1 MPLLPGFTVISGPN
15 GSGKSNILDSLLF
28 CLGLASSRGMR
39 AERLPDLVNQNQAKR
54 RSTVETIVTATFDIT
69 DVADKLLSN
78 DEEDDQKELES
89 RTAELLGES
98 GGGLTL
104 EATVVDAQET
114 DDQAIEGQA
123 DQGSDLAS
131 GELPLDAISQATLSQ
146 SNGYS
151 NDSGVS
157 IETNQN
163 GYPQNSSHQNSSHQN
178 GGSQNGNSQ
187 LAAQNGQ
194 SVQAIESNGN
204 GQSESSETN
213 NSSEVVEAVT
223 EWKVT
228 RRLRVTA
235 QGTYTSNYYI
245 NGDPCTLNE
254 LHEQLQRFRIYPE
267 GYNVVLQGDVTS
279 IISMNARERR
289 EIIDELAGVA
299 SFDRK
304 INQAKS
310 KLDVVKE
317 REERFRIVETEL
329 TDQLE
334 RLDQDRKKAEKYK
347 QLKATLQEKQKWEG
361 VMQWKAHKK
370 QAEKLTVQIE
380 RGHQEGEALEAKIT
394 ALTEKMEATAAN
406 LAVLNAKVKA
416 LGEEEYLALQA
427 KLATQEAE
435 LRQLVRQ
442 EESLGNATRE
452 MSAQLT
458 ALQAGVQDQEAERV
472 SVGAQLKTL
481 TDEELAQI
489 TSERDQARAEL
500 TAKREET
507 NAIAGKSQAWIQ
519 QQTALRHQLETILN
533 ELEPKRS
540 ERVRLQERIN
550 QLETQMNAQRGALA
564 ELESEMSAAGG
575 VSEKQAGEEGLSENK
590 GEAQIQRLAQAVADA
605 ESELHTQTQTLNR
618 LLQEQREKQRELD
631 KLEAQEQAIK
641 ESQGTQATEALK
653 RSGIQGLCGI
663 VAELGRV
670 DATYQLALEIAAGG
684 RMGFMV
690 VEDDRVG
697 ARAIDLLKQQR
708 AGRATFLPLNK
719 IRVPNFKRID
729 KWNRPDGFVDYAVN
743 LIACDDKYA
752 DVFAFVFGGTVVFE
766 TLAEARRNMGRYRIV
781 TLDGEILES
790 SGAMTGGSLRKR
802 GRLHFGTVA
811 AGESQEAKELRDRL
825 AEISKILIR
834 CEQKVA
840 QLTMKVKDKSK
851 ALIEARQ
858 AFREDELKANQA
870 ESQRKALQQRLNQA
884 KAQLNR
890 ADQEY
895 AQAKNRLGELE
906 SSLPAQEEA
915 LAAKRQALADL
926 EKEQSHSDW
935 QQAQSAVQA
944 FEVKL
949 NEQQEKLRA
958 AERKQQELTAT
969 QQRLQEKIELANEQ
983 IVGLRS
989 QQQQQINQQS
999 EIAKQQ
1005 QALQET
1011 IAPLRQQQQTQ
1022 INQKSEFAQQQQQ
1035 LNETIAQTKSAI
1047 AVLDDKLKQEKNAR
1061 DTIERQYKT
1070 EQNDQ
1075 QQNQWQLQ
1083 KLQETQAQRQQQLQ
1097 ELQATIERQALEL
1110 PDPLPEIPEDLTLEA
1125 LHKSLKSLQRRLE
1138 TLEPVNM
1145 LALEEYERT
1154 LERLE
1159 ELTDKLTTLEEERTE
1174 LLLRIENFTTLRKE
1188 AFKEAFD
1195 AVNIN
1200 FQSIFAELSDG
1211 DGHLQLDD
1219 AEDPFS
1225 GGLTLVAH
1233 PKGKPVRRL
1242 ASMSGGEKS
1251 LTALSF
1257 IFALQRYRPSPFYA
1271 FDEVDMFLDGANVER
1286 LSKMI
1291 QQQAKLA
1298 QFIVVSLRRPMIES
1312 AERTIGVT
1320 QARGAYTQ
1328 VLGINLAKAT

>member
-39 AERLPDLVNQNQAKR
+39 AERLPDLVNQNQAKK

-69 DVADKLLSN
+69 DVADKLISN
-78 DEEDDQKELES
+78 EEEEENSVQADTTEPFNGINSSEVIEANVVNAETLTADLLDASGLEIDI
-89 RTAELLGES
+89 RTASKNGSGFNNSAVQNTAANGASPQAES
-98 GGGLTL
+98 NG
-104 EATVVDAQET
+104 
-114 DDQAIEGQA
+114 
-123 DQGSDLAS
+123 
-131 GELPLDAISQATLSQ
+131 SQAV
-146 SNGYS
+146 G
-151 NDSGVS
+151 DR
-157 IETNQN
+157 
-163 GYPQNSSHQNSSHQN
+163 
-178 GGSQNGNSQ
+178 NGNSQ
-187 LAAQNGQ
+187 NGHHQ
-194 SVQAIESNGN
+194 NGN
-204 GQSESSETN
+204 GHSGNGQLAANGRNGKPNNGQDAVET
-213 NSSEVVEAVT
+213 SEVH

-245 NGDPCTLNE
+245 NDEPCTLNE

-329 TDQLE
+329 TAQLE

-347 QLKATLQEKQKWEG
+347 QLKATLQEKQQWEG
-361 VMQWKAHKK
+361 VMQWRSHKK
-370 QAEKLTVQIE
+370 QAENLASQIE
-380 RGHQEGEALEAKIT
+380 KGHREGEALEEKIT
-394 ALTEKMEATAAN
+394 RLTAKMETTAAE
-406 LAVLNAKVKA
+406 LAVLNSKVKA

-458 ALQAGVQDQEAERV
+458 TIQANVKQQEVELGGV
-472 SVGAQLKTL
+472 STQLKRL
-481 TDEELAQI
+481 NDEELTQMVAAQDKAI
-489 TSERDQARAEL
+489 AQLE
-500 TAKREET
+500 AKREET
-507 NAIAGKSQAWIQ
+507 NAIAGKSQAWVQ
-519 QQTALRHQLETILN
+519 QQTDLRHRVETILR
-533 ELEPKRS
+533 ELEPQRS
-540 ERVRLQERIN
+540 EQVRLQERIS
-550 QLETQMNAQRGALA
+550 QLEAQMNDQRETLSAL
-564 ELESEMSAAGG
+564 ETEMSAGRSDLPTEASD
-575 VSEKQAGEEGLSENK
+575 VEGSSANAA
-590 GEAQIQRLAQAVADA
+590 EAQIQTLAQAVADIEA
-605 ESELHTQTQTLNR
+605 ELQTQTQTLNR

-670 DATYQLALEIAAGG
+670 DSAYQLALEIAAGG
-684 RMGFMV
+684 RMSFMV

-719 IRVPNFKRID
+719 IRVPHFKMMD
-729 KWNRPDGFVDYAVN
+729 KWNRPDGFIDYAVN

-752 DVFAFVFGGTVVFE
+752 DVFAFVFGSTAVFE
-766 TLAEARRNMGRYRIV
+766 TLAEARRNMGKYRIV
-781 TLDGEILES
+781 TLGGEVLES
-790 SGAMTGGSLRKR
+790 SGAMTGGSLRNR
-802 GRLHFGTVA
+802 GRLHFGTVS
-811 AGESQEAKELRDRL
+811 AGESQEAMELRDRL
-825 AEISKILIR
+825 AEISAILVR
-834 CEQKVA
+834 CEQKVN
-840 QLTMKVKDKSK
+840 QLTMKAKEKSK

-858 AFREDELKANQA
+858 NYRENELKASQA
-870 ESQRKALQQRLNQA
+870 ENQRQATAQRLNQS

-895 AQAKNRLGELE
+895 AQAKHRLSELE
-906 SSLPAQEEA
+906 QALPAQEKA
-915 LAAKRQALADL
+915 LSDQRQALADL
-926 EKEQSHSDW
+926 EKEQSHSEW
-935 QQAQSAVQA
+935 QQAQGAVRA
-944 FEVKL
+944 FETQL
-949 NEQQEKLRA
+949 NEQQQKLRE
-958 AERKQQELTAT
+958 AEKRQQDLANA
-969 QQRLQEKIELANEQ
+969 QQRLQEKIQLGNEQ

-999 EIAKQQ
+999 EVAKQQ
-1005 QALQET
+1005 QG
-1011 IAPLRQQQQTQ
+1011 
-1022 INQKSEFAQQQQQ
+1022 
-1035 LNETIAQTKSAI
+1035 LNETIAQSKSAI
-1047 AVLDDKLKQEKNAR
+1047 AVLDDKLKKEKNAR
-1061 DTIERQYKT
+1061 DTVERQSKT
-1070 EQNDQ
+1070 EQNEQ

-1083 KLQETQAQRQQQLQ
+1083 KLQETQTLRQQQLYD
-1097 ELQATIERQALEL
+1097 LQRTIERQALEL
-1110 PDPLPEIPEDLTLEA
+1110 PNPLPEIPEDLTLEE
-1125 LHKSLKSLQRRLE
+1125 LDKSLKSLQKRLE
-1138 TLEPVNM
+1138 ALEPVNM

-1159 ELTDKLTTLEEERTE
+1159 ALTEKLTTLEEERTE

-1195 AVNIN
+1195 AVNEN
-1200 FQSIFAELSDG
+1200 FITIFEQLSDG
-1211 DGHLQLDD
+1211 DGHLQLDN

-1233 PKGKPVRRL
+1233 PKGKQVRRL

-1271 FDEVDMFLDGANVER
+1271 FDEVDMFLDGANVEK

-1291 QQQAKLA
+1291 QHQAQQA
-1298 QFIVVSLRRPMIES
+1298 QFIVVSLRRPMIE
-1312 AERTIGVT
+1312 AAQRTIGVT

>member
-1 MPLLPGFTVISGPN
+1 MHVKRVELSNFKSFGGSTDVPLLPGFTVISGPN

-54 RSTVETIVTATFDIT
+54 RATVETIVTATFDIT

-78 DEEDDQKELES
+78 DEDEDTADEDGASDEAAAVDLSQDATATETIDTNVIES
-89 RTAELLGES
+89 DTAGNFQP
-98 GGGLTL
+98 L
-104 EATVVDAQET
+104 EA
-114 DDQAIEGQA
+114 
-123 DQGSDLAS
+123 SDLDTSEIEEITAS
-131 GELPLDAISQATLSQ
+131 SAA
-146 SNGYS
+146 NG
-151 NDSGVS
+151 
-157 IETNQN
+157 NQN
-163 GYPQNSSHQNSSHQN
+163 G
-178 GGSQNGNSQ
+178 NGNGSH
-187 LAAQNGQ
+187 NGN
-194 SVQAIESNGN
+194 SNGN
-204 GQSESSETN
+204 GNGNGNGQLIKTN
-213 NSSEVVEAVT
+213 GNGAVQNGQVAPH

-245 NGDPCTLNE
+245 NGEPCTLNQ

-361 VMQWKAHKK
+361 VMQWRAEKK
-370 QAEKLTVQIE
+370 QAETLAGQIE
-380 RGHQEGEALEAKIT
+380 KGHQEGEALEEKIA
-394 ALTEKMEATAAN
+394 ALTAQIEKTAAE
-406 LAVLNAKVKA
+406 LAVLNAQVKA

-435 LRQLVRQ
+435 LRQLERQ
-442 EESLGNATRE
+442 EEALGNSTRE
-452 MSAQLT
+452 IAVQL
-458 ALQAGVQDQEAERV
+458 AAIQSGIQEQETELGT
-472 SVGAQLKTL
+472 VGQQLNTL
-481 TDEELAQI
+481 TEEALAQI
-489 TSERDQARAEL
+489 KGERDSAIAQLE
-500 TAKREET
+500 AKREET
-507 NAIAGKSQAWIQ
+507 NAIAGKSQAWVQ
-519 QQTALRHQLETILN
+519 QQTDLRRQVEAILN
-533 ELEPKRS
+533 ELEPQRV
-540 ERVRLQERIN
+540 ERVRLQERIA
-550 QLETQMNAQRGALA
+550 QLEAQMTSQREALA
-564 ELESEMSAAGG
+564 NLESELSSAGG
-575 VSEKQAGEEGLSENK
+575 STEKEGDEKEGEHGETGKK
-590 GEAQIQRLAQAVADA
+590 GASAEAHIQNLAQSVADI
-605 ESELHTQTQTLNR
+605 ESELQTQTQTLNR
-618 LLQEQREKQRELD
+618 LLQEQREKQRDLD

-641 ESQGTQATEALK
+641 ESQGTQATEVLK

-670 DATYQLALEIAAGG
+670 DSTYQLALEIAAGG

-697 ARAIDLLKQQR
+697 AKAIDLLKQRR

-719 IRVPNFKRID
+719 IRVPNFKPID

-743 LIACDDKYA
+743 LISCDDKYA
-752 DVFAFVFGGTVVFE
+752 DVFAFVFGSTVVFE

-790 SGAMTGGSLRKR
+790 SGAMTGGSLRQR

-811 AGESQEAKELRDRL
+811 AGESQEAKALRDRL
-825 AEISKILIR
+825 AEIQTILIR
-834 CEQKVA
+834 CEQKVN
-840 QLTMKVKDKSK
+840 QLTLKAKDKAK
-851 ALIEARQ
+851 ELIEARQ
-858 AFREDELKANQA
+858 SYREDELKANQA
-870 ESQRKALQQRLNQA
+870 ASIRQGLEQRLNQA
-884 KAQLNR
+884 KAQLDR
-890 ADQEY
+890 SDKEY
-895 AQAKNRLGELE
+895 AEAKKRLAELAE
-906 SSLPAQEEA
+906 TMPERE
-915 LAAKRQALADL
+915 QALASKRTELSEL
-926 EKEQSHSDW
+926 EESQTHSEW
-935 QQAQSAVQA
+935 QAAQSEVRA
-944 FEVKL
+944 FETRL
-949 NEQQEKLRA
+949 NEQQQRLRA
-958 AERKQQELTAT
+958 AEKQQQDLAAQ
-969 QQRLQEKIELANEQ
+969 QQRLQEKMQLGTAQ
-983 IVGLRS
+983 IATLRQN
-989 QQQQQINQQS
+989 QQQQLNEQS

-1005 QALQET
+1005 QALKE
-1011 IAPLRQQQQTQ
+1011 A
-1022 INQKSEFAQQQQQ
+1022 
-1035 LNETIAQTKSAI
+1035 IAQTKRAI

-1061 DTIERQYKT
+1061 DAVERQYKT
-1070 EQNDQ
+1070 EQNEQ

-1083 KLQETQAQRQQQLQ
+1083 KLQETQAARQQQRHDLQ
-1097 ELQATIERQALEL
+1097 RSIEQKAVEL
-1110 PDPLPEIPEDLTLEA
+1110 PDPLPEIPEALTLEE
-1125 LHKSLKSLQRRLE
+1125 LNKSLKSLQRRLE
-1138 TLEPVNM
+1138 ALEPVNM

-1154 LERLE
+1154 LERLK

-1195 AVNIN
+1195 AVNDN
-1200 FQSIFAELSDG
+1200 FKTIFEELSDG
-1211 DGHLQLDD
+1211 DGHLQLDN

-1233 PKGKPVRRL
+1233 PKGKQVRRL

-1271 FDEVDMFLDGANVER
+1271 FDEVDMFLDGANVEK

-1291 QQQAKLA
+1291 QHQAKQA
-1298 QFIVVSLRRPMIES
+1298 QFIVVSLRRPMIE
-1312 AERTIGVT
+1312 AAQRTIGVT

-1328 VLGINLAKAT
+1328 VLGINLAKAN